1 MYIGMKNLY
10 KQMYS
15 NIFGLKKV
23 TMTALAFTTISLG
36 TGTVVS
42 ADANLT
48 TVYYVY
54 NQDDYIGTVSNKEV
68 IESALHK
75 KVSEAEENYDQV
87 SLTIGSELTYIPEQ
101 VFGSGAKT
109 DDQKVIQE
117 LTESLAVEAEA
128 YALKIGDDSAS
139 VYVKDYEAA
148 KEVIEA
154 LKLKYV
160 TKEQLQLIE
169 QQEENSTRR
178 PLKEN
183 ETRILDVSL
192 SKEIEI
198 EEKIVSVKEL
208 MSIEDA
214 VQYLLKGT
222 LHEKTYKVQE
232 GDVLGK
238 IANDHDMTLEQL
250 LSINPKLKDE
260 STIKVGQQLNVT
272 FLKPLVEVMVEKETF
287 KKEAIAHEKEV
298 VEDSTM
304 YKGDIEVIQ
313 EGKDGF
319 KEILYKSYEQNGILV
334 KLEAIDEKIVE
345 EPVKHIVKKGTKVIP
360 SRGDGTFAWPAV
372 GGYISSPQGAR
383 WGKLH
388 KGIDIARPS
397 DRSIKAADNGKVV
410 SAGWDGGYGN
420 KIVIDHQ
427 NGYKT
432 IYAHLSSISV
442 SVGQT
447 VTKGTK
453 IGVMGSTG
461 NSTGIHLHFEI
472 YKNGSLKDPQDYL

>member
-1 MYIGMKNLY
+1 M
-10 KQMYS
+10 S
-15 NIFGLKKV
+15 
-23 TMTALAFTTISLG
+23 ALAFAAISLG
-36 TGTVVS
+36 TGAAAA
-42 ADANLT
+42 ADSNLT

-54 NQDDYIGTVSNKEV
+54 NQDDYIGTVSDKEV
-68 IESALHK
+68 INSALHK
-75 KVSEAEENYDQV
+75 KVSEAEDNYQQV
-87 SLTIGSELTYIPEQ
+87 NLTIGSELTYIPEQ
-101 VFGSGAKT
+101 VFGSGANT
-109 DDQKVIQE
+109 DDEKVIQE
-117 LTESLAVEAEA
+117 LTDSLDVEAEA
-128 YALKIGDDSAS
+128 YALKIGDESA

-148 KEVIEA
+148 EKVIEA

-160 TKEQLQLIE
+160 TKEQLQQV
-169 QQEENSTRR
+169 QQQKEESASSLQ

-183 ETRILDVSL
+183 ETRILNVSL

-198 EEKIVSVKEL
+198 VEKIVSAKEL
-208 MSIEDA
+208 LSVEDA
-214 VQYLLKGT
+214 VEYLIKGT
-222 LHEKTYKVQE
+222 LHEKKYRVQE

-238 IANDHDMTLEQL
+238 IANEHDMTLEQL
-250 LSINPKLKDE
+250 RSINPELKDE
-260 STIKVGQQLNVT
+260 TTIKVGQELNVT
-272 FLKPLVEVMVEKETF
+272 FLKPLVEVVVEKETF

-298 VEDSTM
+298 VEDPSM
-304 YKGDIEVIQ
+304 YKGDTEVIQ
-313 EGKDGF
+313 EGKDGS
-319 KEILYKSYEQNGILV
+319 KEVTYKSFEQNGMVV
-334 KLEAIDEKIVE
+334 KQETINEKIVE

-360 SRGDGTFAWPAV
+360 SRGDGSFAWPAV
-372 GGYISSPQGAR
+372 GGYISSSQGTR

-397 DRSIKAADNGKVV
+397 NRTIKAADNGKVV

-432 IYAHLSSISV
+432 IYAHLSSINV

-453 IGVMGSTG
+453 IGIMGSTG